1 MTYTKKN
8 TINKLKEYLLKK
20 EEEELIL
27 ETEDNERHQQHIT

>member
-8 TINKLKEYLLKK
+8 TINKLKEYLLKQ

-27 ETEDNERHQQHIT
+27 ETEENEQ

>member
-27 ETEDNERHQQHIT
+27 ETKDNERHQQHIT

>member
-8 TINKLKEYLLKK
+8 TINKLKEYLLKQ

-27 ETEDNERHQQHIT
+27 ETEENEQR

>member
-8 TINKLKEYLLKK
+8 TINKLKEYLLKQ

-27 ETEDNERHQQHIT
+27 ETEENEHNR

>member
-27 ETEDNERHQQHIT
+27 ETEDNERQRQHTT

>member
-8 TINKLKEYLLKK
+8 TINKLKEYLLKQ

-27 ETEDNERHQQHIT
+27 ETEEKEQ

>member
-27 ETEDNERHQQHIT
+27 ETEDNEHNR